1 MASRLTKPFRIGTS
15 ILTKTFS
22 FRSLLFYDGS
32 KAPMHRH
39 GYRDDDASGMQNWRA
54 KGFGACRSTLT
65 QFVSL
70 AAFSSSVPPVAV
82 SFWTLQQDVSVSL
95 KPYLSYRRKTG
106 DDLVR
111 HFWEAVANQW
121 SHWPTCTVTKTADV
135 TGRMATQPYKAP
147 GVILPIALAGAR
159 NGVCQSIRAMPRAS
173 DYDVLYIS
181 NFISSCWGVCSK

>member
-1 MASRLTKPFRIGTS
+1 MQGSIILNGRLMRPWSMASHLTKPFRIGTS
-15 ILTKTFS
+15 ILTKTLS
-22 FRSLLFYDGS
+22 FRSFLFCDGS

-39 GYRDDDASGMQNWRA
+39 EYRDDDASGMQNWRA

-70 AAFSSSVPPVAV
+70 EAFSSSVPPVAV

-106 DDLVR
+106 DDLVQ

-121 SHWPTCTVTKTADV
+121 PHWPVPGTGYVSQYVPCRERVFVFDIIWKVAFWWGVFLCDRTKLYLD
-135 TGRMATQPYKAP
+135 
-147 GVILPIALAGAR
+147 VILT
-159 NGVCQSIRAMPRAS
+159 
-173 DYDVLYIS
+173 
-181 NFISSCWGVCSK
+181 SKH